1 MSPLLVKAYSAL
13 SFLLSQKVN
22 KRIVV
27 FESDDWGSA
36 RMPNREAYLNSL
48 KNGYPVDKDIY
59 SKFDCLESSEDLQDL
74 FDLISGFKDSN
85 SNHPIFTTNFLVT
98 NPDYEEIRNQGY
110 SQYYYQALDETYLN
124 GQNTAKNIE
133 LLKVAKNE
141 HLISIQ
147 SHGREHLNVSRY
159 MNDLIIN
166 DAKAHFSLKNN
177 MPGIVFKNGQNI
189 ISNDYVVALEHNND
203 HDLSEKGIIIKDG
216 LKLFEKIFGF
226 NAESFIACNYVWHPN
241 LEQQLNEAGIKFIQ
255 GIPVQFIPKGQY
267 KGFNYKFH
275 YTSQTNNLNQIFIV
289 RNAHFEPIM
298 GGEQALNACLKRI
311 ERAFDLNTPAI
322 ISTHR
327 INYVSGLDKQNR
339 QNGLKY
345 LNTLLNSILKTW
357 PDVIFMS
364 SVELGY
370 LLQNKK
376 GNSF

>member
-1 MSPLLVKAYSAL
+1 MSPLLIKAYSAL
-13 SFLLSQKVN
+13 SLLLSQKVN

-48 KNGYPVDKDIY
+48 KKGYPVNKDVN
-59 SKFDCLESSEDLQDL
+59 SQFDCLESSEDLQDL
-74 FDLISGFKDSN
+74 FDLISGFEDSN

-98 NPDYEEIRNQGY
+98 NPDYEKIQNQGY
-110 SQYYYQALDETYLN
+110 SQYHYQALDETYQN

-133 LLKVAKNE
+133 LLKAAKNE
-141 HLISIQ
+141 NLISIQ

-159 MNDLIIN
+159 INDLIKN
-166 DAKAHFSLKNN
+166 DPNAHFSLKNH
-177 MPGIVFKNGQNI
+177 MPGIVFKNEQNI
-189 ISNDYVVALEHNND
+189 ISNDYVVAWEHHND
-203 HDLSEKGIIIKDG
+203 HDLIEKGVIIKDG
-216 LKLFEKIFGF
+216 LILFEKIFGF
-226 NAESFIACNYVWHPN
+226 KAESFIACNYVWHPN

-255 GIPVQFIPKGQY
+255 GIPIQFIPKGQY
-267 KGFNYKFH
+267 KGFNHKFH
-275 YTSQTNNLNQIFIV
+275 YTSQTNKLNQVFIV

-311 ERAFDLNTPAI
+311 ERAFDLNIPAI

-327 INYVSGLDKQNR
+327 INYVSGMDKQNR
-339 QNGLKY
+339 QYGLKY
-345 LNTLLNSILKTW
+345 LKKLLDSILKTW

-370 LLQNKK
+370 FLQNKK
-376 GNSF
+376 RSNF